1 MKATPFLGTLHRLR
15 SRLRLLFGRHRSARS
30 APRVVASAAPRLR
43 PEMPTPVPRTVAS
56 GPMPI
61 APEVLDPP
69 VREAPKQVDVP
80 TVAFPVGP
88 GPLPAVAAVAA
99 AAIVAKAAEA
109 QSPAKTMRS
118 LEEVR
123 ADLARLRESAKERH
137 ARAPVAP
144 RRDISFEPT
153 DFMDFA
159 KPEPRREP
167 DESFEQTAF
176 LDFTTLKPRG
186 ER

>member
-15 SRLRLLFGRHRSARS
+15 SRLRLLFGRHRTERS

-43 PEMPTPVPRTVAS
+43 PETPAPRTVAS
-56 GPMPI
+56 RPMPI
-61 APEVLDPP
+61 APGALGPAL
-69 VREAPKQVDVP
+69 REAPQKVDVP
-80 TVAFPVGP
+80 IVAFSVGA
-88 GPLPAVAAVAA
+88 GPLPAVAA

>member
-15 SRLRLLFGRHRSARS
+15 SRLRLLFGRHRALRS

-43 PEMPTPVPRTVAS
+43 AETPVSRTVAS
-56 GPMPI
+56 RPMPI
-61 APEVLDPP
+61 APEALNPALRDAPEP
-69 VREAPKQVDVP
+69 VDM
-80 TVAFPVGP
+80 
-88 GPLPAVAAVAA
+88 PAVVAPVAA
-99 AAIVAKAAEA
+99 PVATPIVAKPAEA
-109 QSPAKTMRS
+109 QPPAKTMRS

-137 ARAPVAP
+137 ARAPVVP

-159 KPEPRREP
+159 KPEPAPEP
-167 DESFEQTAF
+167 DEPFEQTAF
-176 LDFTTLKPRG
+176 LDFTTLKPRAQ
-186 ER
+186 R

>member
-15 SRLRLLFGRHRSARS
+15 SRLRLLFGRHRTERS

-43 PEMPTPVPRTVAS
+43 PETPAPRTVAS
-56 GPMPI
+56 RPMPI
-61 APEVLDPP
+61 APEALNPVL
-69 VREAPKQVDVP
+69 REAPKPVDVP
-80 TVAFPVGP
+80 AVVAP
-88 GPLPAVAAVAA
+88 VAAPVATPP
-99 AAIVAKAAEA
+99 VAKAAEA

-159 KPEPRREP
+159 KPQPAREP

-176 LDFTTLKPRG
+176 LDFTTLKPR
-186 ER
+186 

>member
-1 MKATPFLGTLHRLR
+1 MTATPFLGTLHRLR
-15 SRLRLLFGRHRSARS
+15 SRLRLLFGRHRTVRS
-30 APRVVASAAPRLR
+30 APRVVAAAEPWLR
-43 PEMPTPVPRTVAS
+43 PETPTPVPRTVAS
-56 GPMPI
+56 RPMPI
-61 APEVLDPP
+61 APGALDAA

-80 TVAFPVGP
+80 TGAFPVGP
-88 GPLPAVAAVAA
+88 GPLPAVAAAA
-99 AAIVAKAAEA
+99 TVAKAAEA

-159 KPEPRREP
+159 RPEPRREP

>member
-1 MKATPFLGTLHRLR
+1 MTATPFLGTLHRLR
-15 SRLRLLFGRHRSARS
+15 SRLRLLFGRRRTVRS

-43 PEMPTPVPRTVAS
+43 PETPVPRTVAS
-56 GPMPI
+56 RPMPI
-61 APEVLDPP
+61 AAEAFDPV
-69 VREAPKQVDVP
+69 VREAPRQDDLP
-80 TVAFPVGP
+80 TALPVGP
-88 GPLPAVAAVAA
+88 GPLPAVAA

-123 ADLARLRESAKERH
+123 ADLARLRESARERH
-137 ARAPVAP
+137 ARAPVPP

-153 DFMDFA
+153 DFMDFGQPQPQPRGE
-159 KPEPRREP
+159 PE
-167 DESFEQTAF
+167 ESFEQTAF

>member
-15 SRLRLLFGRHRSARS
+15 SRLRLLFGRHRTERS

-43 PEMPTPVPRTVAS
+43 TETPAPRTVAS
-56 GPMPI
+56 RPMPI
-61 APEVLDPP
+61 APEALNPVL
-69 VREAPKQVDVP
+69 RETPKPVDVP
-80 TVAFPVGP
+80 AVVAP
-88 GPLPAVAAVAA
+88 VAAPVATPP
-99 AAIVAKAAEA
+99 VATEA

-123 ADLARLRESAKERH
+123 ADLARLRESARERH
-137 ARAPVAP
+137 ARVPVAP

-159 KPEPRREP
+159 KPQPAREP

-176 LDFTTLKPRG
+176 LDFTTLKPR
-186 ER
+186 

>member
-1 MKATPFLGTLHRLR
+1 M
-15 SRLRLLFGRHRSARS
+15 RS

-43 PEMPTPVPRTVAS
+43 PETPMPTPPRTVAS
-56 GPMPI
+56 RPMPI
-61 APEVLDPP
+61 ASDASMP
-69 VREAPKQVDVP
+69 VREAPKPVDVP
-80 TVAFPVGP
+80 AVVMPVFPAPV
-88 GPLPAVAAVAA
+88 PAVAAAP
-99 AAIVAKAAEA
+99 IVAKAAEA

-159 KPEPRREP
+159 KPEPAPER

-176 LDFTTLKPRG
+176 LDFTTLKPRV

>member
-15 SRLRLLFGRHRSARS
+15 SRLRLLFGRHRTVRS

-43 PEMPTPVPRTVAS
+43 PETPTPVPRTVAS
-56 GPMPI
+56 RPMPM
-61 APEVLDPP
+61 APEVLDPS
-69 VREAPKQVDVP
+69 VREASRQGGVSAVVRP
-80 TVAFPVGP
+80 AGP
-88 GPLPAVAAVAA
+88 GPLPAVAA

-159 KPEPRREP
+159 KPEPRPEP